1 MSITILTTQ
10 ISTGSEMSEVLAWKR
25 PSPYSPGPQ
34 EHLVMRQD
42 GFDIPDVFY
51 RADTRGTPRAF
62 TSLEDGHNVLTHDD
76 PGQSSQLCL
85 PLAGDGLHL
94 QLGEEK
100 EVTPVVS
107 HLDTTPSAWP
117 SPSGP

>member
-1 MSITILTTQ
+1 MT
-10 ISTGSEMSEVLAWKR
+10 
-25 PSPYSPGPQ
+25 
-34 EHLVMRQD
+34 QD
-42 GFDIPDVFY
+42 GFDIPDLFY
-51 RADTRGTPRAF
+51 RADIRGTPLAF
-62 TSLEDGHNVLTHDD
+62 TSLEDGHNVLIHDD

-100 EVTPVVS
+100 EVTPVVG